1 MKNLSAKYFMGALL
15 AGLCF
20 FAGCGDDASDP
31 VSAPPSQGYVSS
43 SSEASQPVNL
53 SAGDQSSSSAILAP
67 VSSSSILVNP
77 GVSSSSVFVNPD
89 VSSSSAEAITPTS
102 SAGEIPPGTEF
113 YTFETTPGALGIVPD
128 ADGFYDAGDVYKA
141 VPKTS
146 KIAFVLR
153 HSKRSKNNTGKE
165 SQLTPIGIQMA
176 QTLGTKLVGDEA
188 FYYASTDFVRT
199 RATAENIA
207 IGRGETGVEVIT
219 WDEGIYGSYFL
230 TVPSD
235 TLDALV
241 SKRGGNPRYI
251 AQYAYGV
258 PYTNAIVAA
267 TIPAYFH
274 DFFQRGNQFVNEV
287 VVANMPKWKRVSVLV
302 SHDMLVAPL
311 IILVSKRTVDLKI
324 YEESNHW
331 VNYLSGI
338 AVIVDEAGV
347 VTALP
352 VRGDEVGWMRPRDE
366 VDEGV

>member
-1 MKNLSAKYFMGALL
+1 MKNISAKYVVSALFV
-15 AGLCF
+15 GLCM
-20 FAGCGDDASDP
+20 FAGCGDDTSSTIP
-31 VSAPPSQGYVSS
+31 LAPNTGAVSS
-43 SSEASQPVNL
+43 SSAAQPQSQP
-53 SAGDQSSSSAILAP
+53 GEIQSSSSENISNP
-67 VSSSSILVNP
+67 VSSSSVADS
-77 GVSSSSVFVNPD
+77 GVPASSSDANPSSVA
-89 VSSSSAEAITPTS
+89 SSSDGA
-102 SAGEIPPGTEF
+102 IPPGSEF

-128 ADGFYDAGDVYKA
+128 ADGFYDAGDIYKA

-153 HSKRSKNNTGKE
+153 HSKRSKNNTGKN
-165 SQLTPIGIQMA
+165 SPLTPIGIQMA
-176 QTLGTKLVGDEA
+176 QTLGTKLAGDEA

-207 IGRGETGVEVIT
+207 TGRGETDMEVVT

-258 PYTNAIVAA
+258 PYTNEIVAA

-287 VVANMPKWKRVSVLV
+287 VVANMPNWKRVSVLI

-311 IILVSKRTVDLKI
+311 IILVSKRTIDLKI
-324 YEESNHW
+324 YEETNHW

-366 VDEGV
+366 VNEGV

>member
-1 MKNLSAKYFMGALL
+1 MKRLSAKYFVGALL
-15 AGLCF
+15 AGLCVF
-20 FAGCGDDASDP
+20 VGCGDDSSDP
-31 VSAPPSQGYVSS
+31 VSATPGQSYVSS
-43 SSEASQPVNL
+43 SSDASLPVN
-53 SAGDQSSSSAILAP
+53 QSSSSVVSP
-67 VSSSSILVNP
+67 VSSSSLLIDPSVSSSSVLVNP
-77 GVSSSSVFVNPD
+77 GVSSSSAVTP
-89 VSSSSAEAITPTS
+89 TPTS

-113 YTFETTPGALGIVPD
+113 YTFETNPAALGLVPD

-153 HSKRSKNNTGKE
+153 HSKRSKTNTGKN
-165 SQLTPIGIQMA
+165 SPLTPIGIQMA
-176 QTLGTKLVGDEA
+176 QTLGTKLAGDEA

-207 IGRGETGVEVIT
+207 TGRGETDIEVVT

-258 PYTNAIVAA
+258 PYTNEIVAA

-287 VVANMPKWKRVSVLV
+287 VVANMPNWKRVSVLI

-311 IILVSKRTVDLKI
+311 IILVSKRTIDLKI
-324 YEESNHW
+324 YEETNHW

-366 VDEGV
+366 VNEGV

>member
-1 MKNLSAKYFMGALL
+1 MKNLSAKYLVSALF
-15 AGLCF
+15 AGLCV
-20 FAGCGDDASDP
+20 FAGCGDSSELPVVPNSGVASSSSVAEPISQP
-31 VSAPPSQGYVSS
+31 VENQSS
-43 SSEASQPVNL
+43 SSEN
-53 SAGDQSSSSAILAP
+53 IFTP
-67 VSSSSILVNP
+67 VSSSSVQEIPDNP
-77 GVSSSSVFVNPD
+77 ASSSSFD
-89 VSSSSAEAITPTS
+89 VVLSSSSAGA
-102 SAGEIPPGTEF
+102 IPPGTEF
-113 YTFETTPGALGIVPD
+113 YTFETSPGALGIVPD

-146 KIAFVLR
+146 KIAFVIR
-153 HSKRSKNNTGKE
+153 HSKRAKKNTGKE
-165 SQLTPIGIQMA
+165 SPLTPIGIEMA
-176 QTLGTKLVGDEA
+176 QTLGSKLVGDEA
-188 FYYASTDFVRT
+188 FYYASTNFLRT

-207 IGRGETGVEVIT
+207 VGRGETGVEVVT

-230 TVPSD
+230 TVPSN

-258 PYTNAIVAA
+258 PYTNAVVAA

-287 VVANMPKWKRVSVLV
+287 IVANMPNWKRVSVLV

-311 IILVSKRTVDLKI
+311 IILVSKRTIDLKI
-324 YEESNHW
+324 YEETNHW

-352 VRGDEVGWMRPRDE
+352 VRGDEVGWMRTRDE

>member
-1 MKNLSAKYFMGALL
+1 MKNISAKYVVSALFV
-15 AGLCF
+15 GLCM
-20 FAGCGDDASDP
+20 FAGCGDDTSSTIP
-31 VSAPPSQGYVSS
+31 LAPNTGAVSS
-43 SSEASQPVNL
+43 SSADQLQSEP
-53 SAGDQSSSSAILAP
+53 GDTQSSSSENISNP
-67 VSSSSILVNP
+67 VSSSSVADS
-77 GVSSSSVFVNPD
+77 GVPASSSDANSSTVT
-89 VSSSSAEAITPTS
+89 SSSDGA
-102 SAGEIPPGTEF
+102 IPPGTEF

-128 ADGFYDAGDVYKA
+128 ADGFYDAGDIYKA

-153 HSKRSKNNTGKE
+153 HSKRSKNNTGKN
-165 SQLTPIGIQMA
+165 SPLTPIGIQMA
-176 QTLGTKLVGDEA
+176 QTLGTKLAGDEA

-207 IGRGETGVEVIT
+207 TGRGETDMEVVT

-258 PYTNAIVAA
+258 PYTNEIVAA

-287 VVANMPKWKRVSVLV
+287 VVANMPNWKRVSVLI

-311 IILVSKRTVDLKI
+311 IILVSKRTIDLKI
-324 YEESNHW
+324 YEETNHW

-366 VDEGV
+366 VNEGV

>member
-1 MKNLSAKYFMGALL
+1 MKNISAKYVVSALFV
-15 AGLCF
+15 GLCM
-20 FAGCGDDASDP
+20 FAGCGDDTSSTIP
-31 VSAPPSQGYVSS
+31 LAPNTGAVSS
-43 SSEASQPVNL
+43 SSADQPQSEPGNT
-53 SAGDQSSSSAILAP
+53 QSSSSENISNP
-67 VSSSSILVNP
+67 VSSSSVADS
-77 GVSSSSVFVNPD
+77 GVPASSSDANPSSVA
-89 VSSSSAEAITPTS
+89 SSSDGA
-102 SAGEIPPGTEF
+102 IPPGTEF

-128 ADGFYDAGDVYKA
+128 ADGFYDAGDIYKA

-153 HSKRSKNNTGKE
+153 HSKRSKNNTGKN
-165 SQLTPIGIQMA
+165 SPLTPIGIQMA
-176 QTLGTKLVGDEA
+176 QTLGTKLAGDEA

-207 IGRGETGVEVIT
+207 TGRGETDMEVVT

-258 PYTNAIVAA
+258 PYTNEIVAA

-287 VVANMPKWKRVSVLV
+287 VVANMPNWKRVSVLI

-311 IILVSKRTVDLKI
+311 IILVSKRTIDLKI
-324 YEESNHW
+324 YEETNHW

-366 VDEGV
+366 VNEGV

>member
-1 MKNLSAKYFMGALL
+1 VQQN
-15 AGLCF
+15 
-20 FAGCGDDASDP
+20 
-31 VSAPPSQGYVSS
+31 
-43 SSEASQPVNL
+43 QPV
-53 SAGDQSSSSAILAP
+53 D
-67 VSSSSILVNP
+67 NP
-77 GVSSSSVFVNPD
+77 LSSSVSVP
-89 VSSSSAEAITPTS
+89 SATS
-102 SAGEIPPGTEF
+102 SAAVPASSATVPGPDTPASSSDAATPASSAVTPPVNNGTF
-113 YTFETTPGALGIVPD
+113 TFATTPGTLALTPD
-128 ADGFYDAGDVYKA
+128 ADGFYDIGDVYKA

-146 KIAFVLR
+146 KIAFVIR
-153 HSKRSKNNTGKE
+153 HSKREKNNLGTE
-165 SQLTPIGIQMA
+165 SSLTPIGIQMA
-176 QTLGTKLVGDEA
+176 QTLGAKLVSDES
-188 FYYASTDFVRT
+188 FYYASTNFLRT
-199 RATAENIA
+199 RATCENIA
-207 IGRGETGVEVIT
+207 AGRGETAEVVT
-219 WDEGIYGSYFL
+219 WDGINGSYFL

>member
-1 MKNLSAKYFMGALL
+1 MKNVSAKYVVSALFV
-15 AGLCF
+15 GLCV
-20 FAGCGDDASDP
+20 FAGCGDSSELPA
-31 VSAPPSQGYVSS
+31 APNTGAVSS
-43 SSEASQPVNL
+43 SSVAEPISQPVEN
-53 SAGDQSSSSAILAP
+53 QSSSSENVFNP
-67 VSSSSILVNP
+67 VSSSSVQVIPENP
-77 GVSSSSVFVNPD
+77 ASSSSFD
-89 VSSSSAEAITPTS
+89 VALSSSSA
-102 SAGEIPPGTEF
+102 GVVQPGQEF
-113 YTFETTPGALGIVPD
+113 YTFETTPGALALTPD

-153 HSKRSKNNTGKE
+153 HSKREKQNTGKQ
-165 SQLTPIGIQMA
+165 STLTPIGVQMA
-176 QTLGTKLVGDEA
+176 QTLGTKLVGDEQ

-199 RATAENIA
+199 RATCENIA
-207 IGRGETGVEVIT
+207 LGRGETGVEVVT

-241 SKRGGNPRYI
+241 AKRGGNPRYI

-258 PYTNAIVAA
+258 PYTNNYVAA
-267 TIPAYFH
+267 RIPAYFH

-287 VVANMPKWKRVSVLV
+287 VVANMPNWKRVSVLV

-311 IILVSKRTVDLKI
+311 IILVSKRTIDLKV
-324 YEESNHW
+324 YENDNHW

-352 VRGDEVGWMRPRDE
+352 VRGDTVGWMRPVDE
-366 VDEGV
+366 IDEGV

>member
-1 MKNLSAKYFMGALL
+1 MKNISAKYLVSALFV
-15 AGLCF
+15 GLM
-20 FAGCGDDASDP
+20 FAGCGDDSTSTFPA
-31 VSAPPSQGYVSS
+31 APNTGAVSS
-43 SSEASQPVNL
+43 SSVDQPQSQP
-53 SAGDQSSSSAILAP
+53 GDAQSSSSENIASNP
-67 VSSSSILVNP
+67 VSSSSVLAEL
-77 GVSSSSVFVNPD
+77 GSSSSSVET
-89 VSSSSAEAITPTS
+89 STPAS

-113 YTFETTPGALGIVPD
+113 YTFETTPGVLALAPD
-128 ADGFYDAGDVYKA
+128 DDGFYDAGDVYKA

-165 SQLTPIGIQMA
+165 SQLTPIGVQMA
-176 QTLGTKLVGDEA
+176 QTLGTKLAGDET

-199 RATAENIA
+199 RATCENIA
-207 IGRGETGVEVIT
+207 TGRGEADVNVAT
-219 WDEGIYGSYFL
+219 WDGINGSYFL

-241 SKRGGNPRYI
+241 AKRGGNPRYI

-258 PYTNAIVAA
+258 PYTNAAVAA
-267 TIPAYFH
+267 VIPAYFH
-274 DFFQRGNQFVNEV
+274 DFFQRGNQFINEV
-287 VVANMPKWKRVSVLV
+287 IVANMPSWKRVSVLV

-324 YEESNHW
+324 YETANHW

-352 VRGDEVGWMRPRDE
+352 VRGDSVGWMIPREE